1 MKKRLL
7 SLALC
12 LALCLGLL
20 PVGVLATGGSGV
32 YEGTG
37 DPEAASVI
45 SVNGTT
51 TNYATLPAALNAARD
66 GDTVN
71 LLENHTTNWSDVK
84 AGKEQMAVVKT
95 RITLDLNGNTVDY
108 LVVDEVISNEE
119 GGILNSYDGNLT
131 VQSSQSGG
139 TAMDGQITTL
149 KFVQGT
155 LSVQDGVIIGSSS
168 SSTGLICG
176 ADSGAVAISGG
187 MVYNATVG
195 KGAAVTVSGG
205 SMHQGR
211 WTNYGTLNI
220 TGGTFGSVKFY
231 NNGGTIAISG
241 GTFNTLRNFGNESEW
256 SIAPMPLLAPG
267 HAFYD
272 TYNENIVKDGSKK
285 DFCKM

>member
-12 LALCLGLL
+12 LALCLGLF
-20 PVGVLATGGSGV
+20 PFGALAA

-71 LLENHTTNWSDVK
+71 LLENHTTNWGDVE
-84 AGKEQMAVVKT
+84 AGKEQMAVVRT

-108 LVVDEVISNEE
+108 LVVGEVISNEE

-139 TAMDGQITTL
+139 TAMDGQITSPT
-149 KFVQGT
+149 T
-155 LSVQDGVIIGSSS
+155 
-168 SSTGLICG
+168 
-176 ADSGAVAISGG
+176 
-187 MVYNATVG
+187 
-195 KGAAVTVSGG
+195 
-205 SMHQGR
+205 R
-211 WTNYGTLNI
+211 
-220 TGGTFGSVKFY
+220 
-231 NNGGTIAISG
+231 
-241 GTFNTLRNFGNESEW
+241 
-256 SIAPMPLLAPG
+256 
-267 HAFYD
+267 
-272 TYNENIVKDGSKK
+272 
-285 DFCKM
+285 